1 MLICTHAHVGKVG
14 PAIAV
19 ARLPHGPAAV
29 PRHPE
34 PERFTPGRRAVT
46 DNFLESFFVAGLD
59 MRRDY
64 NEFLEDNFLW
74 GDEAG
79 NLGAEEH
86 PLQVFYGLYTS
97 LSDDSGPFEEILVAL
112 CEQDHEYSASADDD
126 ERDDRRDA
134 IVREVSS
141 HLLEG
146 LDRCG
151 KDCYEILQAI
161 SYFNE
166 TLAEHRSLIDEIG
179 GDAHCDEVD
188 IEAMIDEVRR
198 PVADLASSLASS
210 TWFPSWEKDTYAI
223 AEFAACL
230 RKLRAQQDHDLA
242 TLKDRAEKEGSN
254 LRSRFRQQRGQAE

>member
-1 MLICTHAHVGKVG
+1 M
-14 PAIAV
+14 
-19 ARLPHGPAAV
+19 
-29 PRHPE
+29 
-34 PERFTPGRRAVT
+34 T
-46 DNFLESFFVAGLD
+46 DNFLESFLVAGLD
-59 MRRDY
+59 MWQDY

-97 LSDDSGPFEEILVAL
+97 LSDDSGLFEEVLVAL
-112 CEQDHEYSASADDD
+112 CEQDHDYKSCADDE
-126 ERDDRRDA
+126 ERDDRRGA

-141 HLLEG
+141 HLLKG

-151 KDCYEILQAI
+151 EDRYEILQAT

-166 TLAEHRSLIDEIG
+166 ILAENRSLIDEIG
-179 GDAHCDEVD
+179 GAAHSDEVD

-210 TWFPSWEKDTYAI
+210 TWFPSWEKGRYAI
-223 AEFAACL
+223 AEFAECL

-254 LRSRFRQQRGQAE
+254 LRPRFRQQRGRAE

>member
-1 MLICTHAHVGKVG
+1 MLICTRAYVGKVG
-14 PAIAV
+14 PVIAV
-19 ARLPHGPAAV
+19 ARLPHGSAAV
-29 PRHPE
+29 PRRPE
-34 PERFTPGRRAVT
+34 PKRFTPGRRAVT
-46 DNFLESFFVAGLD
+46 DNFLESFFVAGLE

-79 NLGAEEH
+79 NLGVEEH

-97 LSDDSGPFEEILVAL
+97 LSDDSGPFEEVLVAL

-151 KDCYEILQAI
+151 KDRYEILQATN
-161 SYFNE
+161 YFNE
-166 TLAEHRSLIDEIG
+166 ILAEKRSLIGEIG
-179 GDAHCDEVD
+179 GDAHSDEVD
-188 IEAMIDEVRR
+188 IKAMIDEVRR

-210 TWFPSWEKDTYAI
+210 TWFPSWEKNTYAI

-242 TLKDRAEKEGSN
+242 TLRDRAEEEGSN
-254 LRSRFRQQRGQAE
+254 LG

>member
-1 MLICTHAHVGKVG
+1 M
-14 PAIAV
+14 
-19 ARLPHGPAAV
+19 
-29 PRHPE
+29 
-34 PERFTPGRRAVT
+34 T
-46 DNFLESFFVAGLD
+46 DNFLESFFVAGLE
-59 MRRDY
+59 MWQDY

-97 LSDDSGPFEEILVAL
+97 LSDDSSPFEEVLVAL
-112 CEQDHEYSASADDD
+112 CEQDHDYKSSADDD
-126 ERDDRRDA
+126 ERDERRDE

-151 KDCYEILQAI
+151 EDRYEILQTT

-166 TLAEHRSLIDEIG
+166 ILAENRSLIDEIG
-179 GDAHCDEVD
+179 GDAHPDEVD

-210 TWFPSWEKDTYAI
+210 TWFPSWEKDAYAI
-223 AEFAACL
+223 DEFAECL
-230 RKLRAQQDHDLA
+230 RKLRAQQDHELA
-242 TLKDRAEKEGSN
+242 ILKDRAEKEGSN
-254 LRSRFRQQRGQAE
+254 LRSRLRQQRG